1 MNSALQVLLKAL
13 SNIEQNEKQY
23 LLSLQTLEKE
33 LARVREDLNLAL
45 TAKQEIQNAISKLG
59 ETNED
64 TSSKETASR
73 STATKK
79 RK

>member
-13 SNIEQNEKQY
+13 SNIEQHEKQY
-23 LLSLQTLEKE
+23 LQSLQTLEKE
-33 LARVREDLNLAL
+33 LAQVREDLNLAL

-73 STATKK
+73 SATSKK